1 LLQLVANAA
10 SLFREFV
17 LGSLA
22 VKKISILLVATVALT
37 LVLASLVIGC
47 SDKDTGKLKVVTSTS
62 LIASIVQRVGGDLV
76 DVVDII
82 PPAQCPG
89 HFDIKPGDIQ
99 KLADADLFLL
109 HGWQGEKFSQ
119 DLIASANNPDLT
131 VVKINVQGNWM
142 TPPAQAQATDQI
154 ASALCQVD
162 AGNSSIYQQSAEEY
176 KNIVVTKRE
185 AIEARIDSANLSAVN
200 VLCSDQQAGFLAWT
214 GLNVVATYGEPDSLT
229 PQVVAGLVDQG
240 REANVTLIID
250 NLQSGERAGEGI
262 AEELG
267 CRRIVLSNFPGG
279 FNNTKTWEKAIDRNI
294 DLILD
299 AVKQ

>member
-1 LLQLVANAA
+1 M
-10 SLFREFV
+10 
-17 LGSLA
+17 
-22 VKKISILLVATVALT
+22 KKISILLVATVALT

-89 HFDIKPGDIQ
+89 HFDVKPGDIQ

-142 TPPAQAQATDQI
+142 TPPVQAQATDQV
-154 ASALCQVD
+154 ASALCEVD
-162 AGNSSIYQQSAEEY
+162 AGNSSIYQQSAAEY
-176 KNIVVTKRE
+176 KNIVE
-185 AIEARIDSANLSAVN
+185 AKGDEVNARIASANLSAIN
-200 VLCSDQQAGFLAWT
+200 VICGEQQAGFVAWT

-240 REANVTLIID
+240 REVNVRLIID
-250 NLQSGERAGEGI
+250 NLQSGEDAGKAI

-279 FNNTKTWEKAIDRNI
+279 FDNTKTWEKAIDRNI

>member
-62 LIASIVQRVGGDLV
+62 LIASIAERVGGDLAK
-76 DVVDII
+76 VVNII

-89 HFDIKPGDIQ
+89 HFDVKPGDIQ

-162 AGNSSIYQQSAEEY
+162 AGNSSIYQQSATEY
-176 KNIVVTKRE
+176 KDLVETKGDE
-185 AIEARIDSANLSAVN
+185 IKARIASANLSALN
-200 VLCSDQQAGFLAWT
+200 VLCSDQQAGFVAWT

-229 PQVVAGLVDQG
+229 LQVVAGLVDQG

>member
-1 LLQLVANAA
+1 M
-10 SLFREFV
+10 
-17 LGSLA
+17 
-22 VKKISILLVATVALT
+22 KKISILLAATVALT

-142 TPPAQAQATDQI
+142 TPPVQAQATDQI

-162 AGNSSIYQQSAEEY
+162 AGNSSIYQQSAAEY
-176 KNIVVTKRE
+176 KHLVE
-185 AIEARIDSANLSAVN
+185 AKEDELKARIASANLSAIN
-200 VLCSDQQAGFLAWT
+200 VICGEQQAGFLVWT

-229 PQVVAGLVDQG
+229 PQVVADLVDQG
-240 REANVTLIID
+240 REANVRLIID
-250 NLQSGERAGEGI
+250 NLQSGQDAGRGI
-262 AEELG
+262 ADELG
-267 CRRIVLSNFPGG
+267 CRRIVLSNFPEG
-279 FNNTKTWEKAIDRNI
+279 FDNTETWEKAIDRNI

>member
-1 LLQLVANAA
+1 
-10 SLFREFV
+10 
-17 LGSLA
+17 